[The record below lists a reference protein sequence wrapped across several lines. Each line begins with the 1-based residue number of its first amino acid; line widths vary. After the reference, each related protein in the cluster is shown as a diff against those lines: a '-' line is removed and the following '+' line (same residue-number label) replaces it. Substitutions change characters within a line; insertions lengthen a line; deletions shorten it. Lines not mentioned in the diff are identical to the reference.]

1 MRMRPTEKP
10 FIVLLVK
17 RCILFLFLMTLL
29 CLFLY
34 GVGTVQD
41 FLAST
46 QSFLLGSVYRLAL
59 ALCIGSAYGVALD
72 LFFAFRLG
80 STRLV
85 WGAFFYLLMMAFA
98 AASVLFGGGLLVL
111 IAGNAASAR

>member
-34 GVGTVQD
+34 GVGTV
-41 FLAST
+41 
-46 QSFLLGSVYRLAL
+46 
-59 ALCIGSAYGVALD
+59 
-72 LFFAFRLG
+72 
-80 STRLV
+80 
-85 WGAFFYLLMMAFA
+85 
-98 AASVLFGGGLLVL
+98 
-111 IAGNAASAR
+111 